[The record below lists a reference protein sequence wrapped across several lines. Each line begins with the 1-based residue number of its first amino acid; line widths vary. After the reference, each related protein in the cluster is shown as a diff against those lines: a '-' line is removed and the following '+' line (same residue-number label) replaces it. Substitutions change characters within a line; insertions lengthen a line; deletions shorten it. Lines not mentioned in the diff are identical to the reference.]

1 MHFKPFKFK
10 LEKILQMK
18 IEEEEEQKKIFAQ
31 AQRKLIE
38 EEKKLED
45 LIKTLEYK
53 KEEYKLKLTQVT
65 QPDFFLNFNKYLDK
79 LKKDIELQKIV
90 VEQAKLQVEI
100 EKQKLQEKMNERKS
114 FEKLK
119 EKEYQKYLQEQKI
132 AESKFMDELSTIK
145 FSRNK
150 ANENS

>member
-1 MHFKPFKFK
+1 MYSKPFKFK
-10 LEKILQMK
+10 LEKVLQMK
-18 IEEEEEQKKIFAQ
+18 IEEEEEQKRVFAR
-31 AQRKLIE
+31 AQKKLME
-38 EEKKLED
+38 EEQKLEN

-53 KEEYKLKLTQVT
+53 KEEYKLKLTQVA
-65 QPDFFLNFNKYLDK
+65 QPDYFLNFNKYLDK
-79 LKKDIELQKIV
+79 LKNDIELQKVV

-119 EKEYQKYLQEQKI
+119 EKEYQKYLQEQKLQ
-132 AESKFMDELSTIK
+132 ETKFLDELSTIR

-150 ANENS
+150 KQG

>member
-1 MHFKPFKFK
+1 MYSKPFKFK
-10 LEKILQMK
+10 LEKVLQMK
-18 IEEEEEQKKIFAQ
+18 IEEEEEQKRVFAR
-31 AQRKLIE
+31 AQKKLME
-38 EEKKLED
+38 EEQKLEN

-53 KEEYKLKLTQVT
+53 KEEYKLKLTQVA
-65 QPDFFLNFNKYLDK
+65 QPDYFLNFNKYLDK
-79 LKKDIELQKIV
+79 LKNDIELQKVV

-119 EKEYQKYLQEQKI
+119 EKEYQKYLQEQKLQ
-132 AESKFMDELSTIK
+132 ETKFLDELSTIR

-150 ANENS
+150 KQE